1 MDNVRTGHSAPLIHG
16 EHAIYMQL
24 ILGRED
30 EVVSDTALLPW
41 FWGGLSVVSGLGPGL
56 TRYSADAVPG
66 CLANDPSAG
75 SQVRAPTGA
84 AG

>member
-1 MDNVRTGHSAPLIHG
+1 VP
-16 EHAIYMQL
+16 
-24 ILGRED
+24 
-30 EVVSDTALLPW
+30 DTAQLPW
-41 FWGGLSVVSGLGPGL
+41 FWSGLGVVSGLGPGL

-66 CLANDPSAG
+66 CLYNDPSAG